1 MADFLALDSV
11 SVSLAIAFL
20 FGMAARLGGMP
31 PMLGFLFA
39 GFALSEFG
47 VGPTEAGQRVA
58 DFGVMLL
65 LFLIGLKLKPRLLT
79 ESHVLGSA
87 VGHMAA
93 SVAGFSLLLWPVVL
107 AGIGPFEGLG
117 IGQVALIAFALSFSS
132 TVFSVKM
139 FEDKGEL
146 SSVHGKT
153 ALGILIIQDI
163 AAVIFLS
170 ASTGELP
177 SPWALALIGLIA
189 VRPLLFQL
197 LDRMGHGELLP
208 LFGLVTVLVLGAALF
223 KEVGLK
229 PDLGAL
235 VMGMLIAGHKR
246 AAELADSLM
255 SFKDVFLIGFFLN
268 IGLSGVPSAEVLMT
282 AAALMLLLVPK
293 VALFFTVLVGFKLR
307 ARTALLGALGL
318 GTFSEFGL
326 IVGAVSV
333 ELGLLPAEWLV
344 VLAIAL
350 ALSFVIM
357 SPVNA
362 IAHDIY
368 ARFHKRLR
376 RFEAAPGDLED
387 QAMRL
392 RGAEVVIFGMGR
404 LGTAVYRA
412 LSSAVGPA
420 VMGVETDREKVAQ
433 LEAQGL
439 NVIHGDATDSDFWR
453 RAGRPSARLR
463 AVLLAMPD
471 HDANM
476 YALEQIRSA
485 DFRGHVAALA
495 RYPDEVPKLRDAGAD
510 IAFDVYGE
518 AGTGFAR
525 DIAERL
531 GMARPAE
538 VPRPAHAG

>member
-1 MADFLALDSV
+1 
-11 SVSLAIAFL
+11 
-20 FGMAARLGGMP
+20 
-31 PMLGFLFA
+31 
-39 GFALSEFG
+39 
-47 VGPTEAGQRVA
+47 
-58 DFGVMLL
+58 
-65 LFLIGLKLKPRLLT
+65 
-79 ESHVLGSA
+79 
-87 VGHMAA
+87 
-93 SVAGFSLLLWPVVL
+93 VV
-107 AGIGPFEGLG
+107 
-117 IGQVALIAFALSFSS
+117 
-132 TVFSVKM
+132 
-139 FEDKGEL
+139 
-146 SSVHGKT
+146 
-153 ALGILIIQDI
+153 
-163 AAVIFLS
+163 FLS

-177 SPWALALIGLIA
+177 SPWALGLVGLIA

-235 VMGMLIAGHKR
+235 VMGMLIASHKR

-255 SFKDVFLIGFFLN
+255 AFKDVFLIGFFLN
-268 IGLSGVPSAEVLMT
+268 IGLSGVPSGEVLLT

-333 ELGLLPAEWLV
+333 ELGLLPEEWLV

-420 VMGVETDREKVAQ
+420 VMGIETDREKVAQ
-433 LEAQGL
+433 LEAEGL

-510 IAFDVYGE
+510 VAFDVYGE